1 MVKNTNGDYMKKY
14 LFIFVVLILVGCSLS
29 NNPTSR
35 VEELLGKYQRVDKD
49 IIIDTTSLTT
59 GVVNDDLNSRYEKL
73 IEKQYKNMSYEIKDE
88 KIDGD
93 TAVITTE
100 VKVMDFKSV
109 YQKYSNNNNGYD
121 ETIIDELEN
130 VKDKITYT
138 IDFNLTRDED
148 GEWNVEGLTT
158 EQTSKLLGIY

>member
-1 MVKNTNGDYMKKY
+1 MKRY
-14 LFIFVVLILVGCSLS
+14 LVFLLVLVLVGCSLS

-35 VEELLGKYQRVDKD
+35 VEELLGKYQRVDD
-49 IIIDTTSLTT
+49 SIIIDTASLTT
-59 GVVNDDLNSRYEKL
+59 GIVDDELNNRYEKL

-93 TAVITTE
+93 VAVITTE
-100 VKVMDFKSV
+100 VKVMDFKSI
-109 YQKYSNNNNGYD
+109 YQKYSNNNYNVDDYNKV
-121 ETIIDELEN
+121 IIDELEN

-138 IDFNLTRDED
+138 IDFNLSRDED
-148 GEWNVEGLTT
+148 GEWSVDGLTT